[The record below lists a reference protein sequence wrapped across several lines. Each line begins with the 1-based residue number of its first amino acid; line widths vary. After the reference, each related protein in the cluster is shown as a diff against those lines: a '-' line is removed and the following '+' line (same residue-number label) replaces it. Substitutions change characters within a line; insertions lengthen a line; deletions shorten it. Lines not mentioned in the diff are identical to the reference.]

1 MTFVILVVTWEF
13 GTSLSKRW
21 ESLLLVVLVHRSRH
35 NCPKFFAE
43 EDFLNTFTG
52 VIRDSI

>member
-21 ESLLLVVLVHRSRH
+21 ESLLLVVLVHRSRP
-35 NCPKFFAE
+35 CPKFFAE